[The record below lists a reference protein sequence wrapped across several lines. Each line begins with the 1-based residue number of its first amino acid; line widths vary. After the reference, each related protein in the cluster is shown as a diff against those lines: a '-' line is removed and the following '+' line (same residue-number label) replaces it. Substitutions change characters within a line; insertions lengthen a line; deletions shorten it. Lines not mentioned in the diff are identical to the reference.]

1 MERVL
6 LRCIATVG
14 GLLCIP
20 ATLWLMLVVG
30 VISSGAQAPNPDVP
44 DGDPC
49 CWRPDTW
56 GDWALGSASTVVASL
71 VPGLLATIGAAMLIW
86 GVTGRRARARRL
98 RWIPVGFLIAALALV
113 VVTLVS
119 TRDGSTF

>member
-20 ATLWLMLVVG
+20 LTLWLLGVVV
-30 VISSGAQAPNPDVP
+30 VISSGAQAPDPDAP

-49 CWRPDTW
+49 CWHPDTW
-56 GDWALGSASTVVASL
+56 GDWALGSASTLVASL
-71 VPGLLATIGAAMLIW
+71 VTGLIASFGAAMLIW
-86 GVTGRRARARRL
+86 GVTGRRARARLL
-98 RWIPVGFLIAALALV
+98 RSIPVGFLVAALALV
-113 VVTLVS
+113 AFVLVS